1 MSNARRNVVRN
12 ALATANRH
20 AAIDLCA
27 KRRAQRFSIDWLA
40 RALRH
45 NELANLVVR
54 QTKTSRRLD
63 DLALFVGAWHASAWA
78 FLFNGS
84 LLR

>member
-1 MSNARRNVVRN
+1 MSNARRNVVPS

-20 AAIDLCA
+20 AAIKLCA

-40 RALRH
+40 RALGH

-54 QTKTSRRLD
+54 QTKASRRLD
-63 DLALFVGAWHASAWA
+63 DLALFVGAWHAHSVG
-78 FLFNGS
+78 LFIDGS